1 MLPEKME
8 PDLTRIP
15 DVNRI
20 IVNLNDKTTPIV
32 VLFGPQSCGKT
43 MMTIRLTRW
52 LRAHY
57 YHVEPDRNFR
67 PSNSEFYKKMCDS
80 FDENVNS
87 DYAAG
92 HIHLCNFMLIKVSDK
107 YGEPICQILE
117 APGDHYFDDKYP
129 NMEFPLYIYKICT
142 TYNPKI
148 WMFIVERNWK
158 DAKDRLNYA
167 NKIIKM
173 QSLIK
178 PSDRVMF
185 TCHKV
190 DLHPGLFVAGQ
201 PNVPQFFKDIE
212 NQYPGIFSKYEN
224 KNPISRLWRK
234 YNCDFVVFSAGSFNA
249 TYEGGQCY
257 VSTCDTYP
265 LTLWKSITK
274 NLQKINKNK

>member
-1 MLPEKME
+1 ME

-52 LRAHY
+52 LRAHH
-57 YHVEPDRNFR
+57 YHVEPDHNFR
-67 PSNSEFYKKMCDS
+67 PVNDELYKKMCDS

-87 DYAAG
+87 DYAAERT
-92 HIHLCNFMLIKVSDK
+92 HLCNFMLVKVMNK
-107 YGEPICQILE
+107 YGEPICQLLE

-129 NMEFPLYIYKICT
+129 NTGFPLYINRICAT
-142 TYNPKI
+142 DNPKI

-158 DAKDRLNYA
+158 DEKDRLNYA
-167 NKIIKM
+167 DKIIKM

-185 TCHKV
+185 TCHKA

-201 PNVPQFFKDIE
+201 PIVPQFFKDIE

-224 KNPISRLWRK
+224 KSPISRLWRK
-234 YNCDFVVFSAGSFNA
+234 CNCDFVVFTAGSFNA

-257 VSTCDTYP
+257 MPSCDTYP
-265 LTLWKSITK
+265 STLWKSITK
-274 NLQKINKNK
+274 NLRKINKNK